1 MDSIS
6 LSESEIPV
14 SLLMR
19 VTIFC
24 VFAFG
29 QFFMKWFLLPQ
40 IKHLVD
46 LLLLKFLL
54 FLRNFHDPFF
64 LEKNLFRLKPFF
76 FLNFRVLD
84 DGLEEQEEHEHP
96 GVGLF
101 GHLEL
106 VLRTHLIDGSEY
118 ELADLSKGDICNM
131 LVSCR

>member
-14 SLLMR
+14 SLLMW
-19 VTIFC
+19 VIIFY

-40 IKHLVD
+40 MKHLVD

-54 FLRNFHDPFF
+54 FLRNLHDPFF

-76 FLNFRVLD
+76 FLNFLVLD
-84 DGLEEQEEHEHP
+84 DGLKEQEEQEHP

-101 GHLEL
+101 GHLVSSSL
-106 VLRTHLIDGSEY
+106 LMQI
-118 ELADLSKGDICNM
+118 LSNCFICFM
-131 LVSCR
+131 YS